1 MKIYLLIISII
12 GFSITSFA
20 QQTDKAVDAL
30 LLEYYQNQRFADALD
45 YLRQTYPEPVSDSR
59 TLSSLAYTSQM
70 AGKLAD
76 AEGYYLRI
84 YQKDS
89 TGVSLLYNLG
99 NLNLRRGNNGKALV
113 YFKKILQ
120 KDSTNFNVY
129 KQLATISYNTG
140 DLKADSGYLQKANT
154 INPVD
159 PNVAA
164 DLATIFI
171 NQKSYPKADTIVSK
185 ALAADTANM
194 LLLHQKAIIN
204 YRLEKFP
211 QTITIC
217 QQLIMGGAVSGDAI
231 NMLGISYFMV
241 KRYKECI
248 SAFEILETNKTAS
261 ETSYYYTAM
270 SYKALRDQEKAIV
283 YLNKAIK
290 AAISSNVD
298 SYYSEM
304 GDSYEKI
311 HELSKAV
318 NAYQKSLLYDSKPM
332 ITYYVLANLYD
343 SELKNKT
350 VAIKYYRKYI
360 QANPPQK
367 QNTYLAYAKSRLK
380 ELSH

>member
-1 MKIYLLIISII
+1 MKTYLLLITII
-12 GFSITSFA
+12 GISVMSSA
-20 QQTDKAVDAL
+20 QQTDKAGNAL

-45 YLRQTYPEPVSDSR
+45 YLRKTYPEPVTDSR
-59 TLSSLAYTSQM
+59 TLSSMAYTSQM

-84 YQKDS
+84 YQQDS
-89 TGVSLLYNLG
+89 TSASLLYNLG

-129 KQLATISYNTG
+129 QQLATISYNTG
-140 DLKADSGYLQKANT
+140 DLKADSGYLQKANQ

-159 PNVAA
+159 PDVAA
-164 DLATIFI
+164 NLATIFI
-171 NQKSYPKADTIVSK
+171 NQKLYQKADTIVSK
-185 ALAADTANM
+185 ALAADTANL
-194 LLLHQKAIIN
+194 LLLHQKATIN

-217 QQLIMGGAVSGDAI
+217 QQLIFGGAMSSDVA
-231 NMLGISYFMV
+231 NMLGISYFME

-248 SAFEILETNKTAS
+248 SVFEILETNKTAS

-270 SYKALRDQEKAIV
+270 SYKALDDQDKAIV

-298 SYYSEM
+298 SYYNEM

-311 HELSKAV
+311 NQLNKAI

-343 SELKNKT
+343 SELKNKASA
-350 VAIKYYRKYI
+350 VKYYRKYI
-360 QANPPQK
+360 KTNPPQS

-380 ELSH
+380 ELSN

>member
-1 MKIYLLIISII
+1 MKIYVLPILFLIVSIASY
-12 GFSITSFA
+12 G
-20 QQTDKAVDAL
+20 QQTDKSGDAL

-45 YLRQTYPEPVSDSR
+45 YLKKVNPEPVIDAKV
-59 TLSSLAYTSQM
+59 LSSLAYTSQM

-89 TGVSLLYNLG
+89 TSISLLYNLG

-113 YFKKILQ
+113 YFRKILQ

-140 DLKADSGYLQKANT
+140 DLKADSGYLQKANQ
-154 INPVD
+154 INPID
-159 PNVAA
+159 PDVAS
-164 DLATIFI
+164 DLVTIFI
-171 NQKSYPKADTIVSK
+171 NQKNYPKADTIVSK
-185 ALAADTANM
+185 ALVADTANL
-194 LLLHQKAIIN
+194 LLLHQKAIVN
-204 YRLEKFP
+204 YRLEKFQ

-217 QQLIMGGAVSGDAI
+217 QPLILGGAASNDVI

-248 SAFEILETNKTAS
+248 SAFEIMEANKTAS

-270 SYKALRDQEKAIV
+270 SYKALHDQDKAII

-290 AAISSNVD
+290 EAISSNVN
-298 SYYSEM
+298 SYYSEI

-311 HELSKAV
+311 HKLNQAV

-343 SELKNKT
+343 SELKNK
-350 VAIKYYRKYI
+350 AIAAKYYRKYI
-360 QANPPQK
+360 KANPPQK
-367 QNTYLAYAKSRLK
+367 QNTYLTYAKSRLR

>member
-1 MKIYLLIISII
+1 MKIYLLFILVICV
-12 GFSITSFA
+12 SITSSA
-20 QQTDKAVDAL
+20 QQTDKSGDAL

-45 YLRQTYPEPVSDSR
+45 YLRKTYPEPITDAKI
-59 TLSSLAYTSQM
+59 LSSLAYTSQM

-89 TGVSLLYNLG
+89 TSISLLYNLG

-129 KQLATISYNTG
+129 KQLATISFNSG
-140 DLKADSGYLQKANT
+140 DLKADSVYLQKANT

-159 PNVAA
+159 PDVAA

-171 NQKSYPKADTIVSK
+171 NKKSYPKADSIVSR
-185 ALAADTANM
+185 ALAADTANL

-217 QQLIMGGAVSGDAI
+217 QQLIMGGAVSSDVI

-248 SAFEILETNKTAS
+248 AAFEILETNKTAS

-270 SYKALRDQEKAIV
+270 SYKALYDQDKAII

-290 AAISSNVD
+290 EAISSNVD
-298 SYYSEM
+298 SYYSQM

-311 HELSKAV
+311 HELNKAV
-318 NAYQKSLLYDSKPM
+318 SAYLKSLLYNDKPM

-343 SELKNKT
+343 SELKNKS
-350 VAIKYYRKYI
+350 VAAKYYRKYI
-360 QANPPQK
+360 KSNPPQK
-367 QNTYLAYAKSRLK
+367 QNAYVTYAKSRLK
-380 ELSH
+380 ELLR

>member
-1 MKIYLLIISII
+1 MKLYIFLIFLVSV
-12 GFSITSFA
+12 SITSFA
-20 QQTDKAVDAL
+20 QQTEKSGDAL

-45 YLRQTYPEPVSDSR
+45 YLRKTYPEPISDAKI
-59 TLSSLAYTSQM
+59 LSGLAYTSQM

-84 YQKDS
+84 YQQDS
-89 TGVSLLYNLG
+89 TSVSLLYNLG

-140 DLKADSGYLQKANT
+140 DLKSDSGYLQKANL
-154 INPVD
+154 INPID
-159 PNVAA
+159 PDVAA

-171 NQKSYPKADTIVSK
+171 NQKAYIKADTIVSK
-185 ALAADTANM
+185 ALEADTANL
-194 LLLHQKAIIN
+194 LLLHQKAIVS

-211 QTITIC
+211 ETITIC
-217 QQLIMGGAVSGDAI
+217 QQLIFGGAVSSDVI

-270 SYKALRDQEKAIV
+270 SYKALHDQDNAID

-290 AAISSNVD
+290 EAISSNVN

-304 GDSYEKI
+304 GDSYQKI
-311 HELSKAV
+311 HELTRAAS
-318 NAYQKSLLYDSKPM
+318 AYQKSLLYDSKPM

-343 SELKNKT
+343 SDLKNKAN
-350 VAIKYYRKYI
+350 AIKYYRKYI
-360 QANPPQK
+360 KTNPPQK
-367 QNTYLAYAKSRLK
+367 QSTYVTYAKSRLK
-380 ELSH
+380 ELSR

>member
-1 MKIYLLIISII
+1 MKAYLLLIIITCV
-12 GFSITSFA
+12 SITSSA
-20 QQTDKAVDAL
+20 QQTDKSGDAL

-45 YLRQTYPEPVSDSR
+45 YLRKTYPEPITDAKI
-59 TLSSLAYTSQM
+59 LSSLAYTSQM

-89 TGVSLLYNLG
+89 TSVSLLYNLG

-129 KQLATISYNTG
+129 KQLATISFNSG
-140 DLKADSGYLQKANT
+140 DLKADSVYLQKANT

-159 PNVAA
+159 PDVAG

-171 NQKSYPKADTIVSK
+171 NKKSYPKADSIISTAV
-185 ALAADTANM
+185 AADTANL

-217 QQLIMGGAVSGDAI
+217 QQLIMGGAVSSDVI

-248 SAFEILETNKTAS
+248 SAFEILATSKTAS

-270 SYKALRDQEKAIV
+270 SYKALHDQHKAIV

-290 AAISSNVD
+290 EAISVNVD
-298 SYYSEM
+298 SYYSQM

-311 HELSKAV
+311 HKLNKAV

-343 SELKNKT
+343 SELKNKS
-350 VAIKYYRKYI
+350 VAAKYYRKYI
-360 QANPPQK
+360 KSNPPQK
-367 QNTYLAYAKSRLK
+367 QNAYVTYAKSRLK
-380 ELSH
+380 ELLR

>member
-1 MKIYLLIISII
+1 MKTYLLLIIII
-12 GFSITSFA
+12 GISVMSSA
-20 QQTDKAVDAL
+20 QQTDKAGNAL

-45 YLRQTYPEPVSDSR
+45 YLRKTYPEPVTDSR
-59 TLSSLAYTSQM
+59 TLSSMAYTSQM

-84 YQKDS
+84 YQQDS
-89 TGVSLLYNLG
+89 TSASLLYNLG
-99 NLNLRRGNNGKALV
+99 NLNLRRGNYGKALV

-140 DLKADSGYLQKANT
+140 DLKADSGYLQKANQ

-159 PNVAA
+159 PDVAA

-171 NQKSYPKADTIVSK
+171 NQKLYQKADTIVSK
-185 ALAADTANM
+185 AMAADTANL
-194 LLLHQKAIIN
+194 LLLHQKAIID

-217 QQLIMGGAVSGDAI
+217 QQLIFGGAISSDVV
-231 NMLGISYFMV
+231 NMLGISYFME

-270 SYKALRDQEKAIV
+270 SYKGLHDQDKAIV

-298 SYYSEM
+298 SYYNEM
-304 GDSYEKI
+304 GDSYEKT
-311 HELSKAV
+311 HQLNKAI

-343 SELKNKT
+343 SELKNKASA
-350 VAIKYYRKYI
+350 VKYYRKYI
-360 QANPPQK
+360 KTNPPQR
-367 QNTYLAYAKSRLK
+367 QNSYLAFAKSRLK

>member
-1 MKIYLLIISII
+1 MKRYLLLVLIISV
-12 GFSITSFA
+12 SITSSA
-20 QQTDKAVDAL
+20 QQADKAGDAL
-30 LLEYYQNQRFADALD
+30 LLEYYQNQRFADPLD
-45 YLRQTYPEPVSDSR
+45 YLRKTYPEPVTDTR

-89 TGVSLLYNLG
+89 TGISLLYNLG
-99 NLNLRRGNNGKALV
+99 NLNLRRGNNGKALI
-113 YFKKILQ
+113 YFKKILK

-129 KQLATISYNTG
+129 KQLATIAYNTG
-140 DLKADSGYLQKANT
+140 DIRADSGYLQKANT

-159 PNVAA
+159 PDVAA

-185 ALAADTANM
+185 ALAADTANL
-194 LLLHQKAIIN
+194 LLLHQKAIVN

-217 QQLIMGGAVSGDAI
+217 QQLIAGGAVSSDVI

-241 KRYKECI
+241 KRYKDCI

-270 SYKALRDQEKAIV
+270 SYKGLHDQDKAIL

-290 AAISSNVD
+290 EAISSNVD
-298 SYYSEM
+298 SYYNEM

-311 HELSKAV
+311 HKLNKAI

-343 SELKNKT
+343 SELKNK
-350 VAIKYYRKYI
+350 ASALKYYRKYI
-360 QANPPQK
+360 KTNPPQK
-367 QNTYLAYAKSRLK
+367 QSSYLAYAKSRLK
-380 ELSH
+380 ELSR

>member
-1 MKIYLLIISII
+1 MKTNLLPILFIIV
-12 GFSITSFA
+12 SITSSA
-20 QQTDKAVDAL
+20 QQAYKSGDAL

-45 YLRQTYPEPVSDSR
+45 YLKKTYPEPITNSKI
-59 TLSSLAYTSQM
+59 LSSMAYSSQM
-70 AGKLAD
+70 AGNLAD

-84 YQKDS
+84 YKQDS
-89 TGVSLLYNLG
+89 TSVSLLYNLG

-129 KQLATISYNTG
+129 KQLATIAYNTG
-140 DLKADSGYLQKANT
+140 DIKADSGYLQKANQ

-159 PNVAA
+159 PDVAA

-171 NQKSYPKADTIVSK
+171 NQKSYSKADTIVSK
-185 ALAADTANM
+185 ALGADTANL
-194 LLLHQKAIIN
+194 LLLHQKAIVN

-211 QTITIC
+211 QTVTIC
-217 QQLIMGGAVSGDAI
+217 QQLIIGGAVSSDVV

-241 KRYKECI
+241 KRYKDCI

-270 SYKALRDQEKAIV
+270 SYKALHDQDKAIV

-290 AAISSNVD
+290 EAISSNVD

-311 HELSKAV
+311 HKLNKAI

-343 SELKNKT
+343 SELKNK
-350 VAIKYYRKYI
+350 ASALKYYRKYI
-360 QANPPQK
+360 KTNPPQK
-367 QNTYLAYAKSRLK
+367 QNTYLTYAKSRLK
-380 ELSH
+380 ELSR

>member
-1 MKIYLLIISII
+1 MKTPILLILLI
-12 GFSITSFA
+12 GASLISFA
-20 QQTDKAVDAL
+20 QQIDRSGDAL
-30 LLEYYQNQRFADALD
+30 LLEYYQNQRFADALG
-45 YLRQTYPEPVSDSR
+45 YLRKTYPEPVTD
-59 TLSSLAYTSQM
+59 TKILSSLAYTSQM

-76 AEGYYLRI
+76 AESYYLRI
-84 YQKDS
+84 YQTDS
-89 TGVSLLYNLG
+89 TSVSLLYNLG

-120 KDSTNFNVY
+120 KDSSNFNVY
-129 KQLATISYNTG
+129 KQLAAISYNTG
-140 DLKADSGYLQKANT
+140 NIKADSAYLQKANQ
-154 INPVD
+154 INPID
-159 PNVAA
+159 PDVAA

-171 NQKSYPKADTIVSK
+171 SQKSYLKADTIISN
-185 ALAADTANM
+185 ALSADTANL
-194 LLLHQKAIIN
+194 LLLHQKAIVN

-217 QQLIMGGAVSGDAI
+217 QQLIIGGAVSSDVI
-231 NMLGISYFMV
+231 NMLGISYFMT
-241 KRYKECI
+241 KRYQECI

-270 SYKALRDQEKAIV
+270 SYKALHDQDKAIV

-290 AAISSNVD
+290 EAISSNVD

-304 GDSYEKI
+304 GDSFEKI
-311 HELSKAV
+311 HELRKAV

-332 ITYYVLANLYD
+332 ITYYVLANLFD

-350 VAIKYYRKYI
+350 NAAKYYRKYI
-360 QANPPQK
+360 KSNPPQK

-380 ELSH
+380 DLSR

>member
-1 MKIYLLIISII
+1 MKLYLFSIIFVCISIA
-12 GFSITSFA
+12 SFA
-20 QQTDKAVDAL
+20 QQTDKSGDAL
-30 LLEYYQNQRFADALD
+30 LLEYYQNQRFADALN
-45 YLRQTYPEPVSDSR
+45 YLKKTYPEPITDIK

-84 YQKDS
+84 FQKDS
-89 TGVSLLYNLG
+89 TSISLLFNLG
-99 NLNLRRGNNGKALV
+99 NLNLRRGNNGKALI

-129 KQLATISYNTG
+129 KQLAAISFNTG
-140 DLKADSGYLQKANT
+140 DLKSDSGYLQKASQ
-154 INPVD
+154 INPID
-159 PNVAA
+159 PDVAA
-164 DLATIFI
+164 DLAMIFI
-171 NQKSYPKADTIVSK
+171 NQKSYPKADTIISK
-185 ALAADTANM
+185 ALAADTANL
-194 LLLHQKAIIN
+194 LLLHQKAVVN

-217 QQLIMGGAVSGDAI
+217 QQLIMGGAISGDVI

-241 KRYKECI
+241 KQYKQCI

-270 SYKALRDQEKAIV
+270 SYKALHDQDMAIV

-290 AAISSNVD
+290 EAISSNVD

-311 HELSKAV
+311 HQLSKAV
-318 NAYQKSLLYDSKPM
+318 NAYQKSLLYNNKPI
-332 ITYYVLANLYD
+332 ITYYLLANLYD
-343 SELKNKT
+343 SELKNK
-350 VAIKYYRKYI
+350 ANAAKYYRKYI
-360 QANPPQK
+360 KTNPPKK
-367 QNTYLAYAKSRLK
+367 QSTYVTYAKSRLK
-380 ELSH
+380 ELSR

>member
-1 MKIYLLIISII
+1 MKIYILLILLVSIFIS
-12 GFSITSFA
+12 SFA
-20 QQTDKAVDAL
+20 QQNDKSSDAL

-45 YLRQTYPEPVSDSR
+45 YLKRAYPEPINDTK

-89 TGVSLLYNLG
+89 TSVLFNLG
-99 NLNLRRGNNGKALV
+99 NLNLRRGNNAKALV

-129 KQLATISYNTG
+129 KQLATISFNIG
-140 DLKADSGYLQKANT
+140 DLKADSSYLQKANT

-159 PNVAA
+159 PDVAA

-171 NQKSYPKADTIVSK
+171 NQKSYPKADTVISK
-185 ALAADTANM
+185 ALEADTSNF
-194 LLLHQKAIIN
+194 LLLHQKAIVN

-211 QTITIC
+211 QTIAIC
-217 QQLIMGGAVSGDAI
+217 QQLILGGATSSDVI
-231 NMLGISYFMV
+231 NMLGISYFMT

-270 SYKALRDQEKAIV
+270 SYKALHDQDKAIA

-290 AAISSNVD
+290 EAISSNVN

-304 GDSYEKI
+304 GDSYEKT
-311 HELSKAV
+311 HELKKAV
-318 NAYQKSLLYDSKPM
+318 NAYQKSLLYDDKPM

-343 SELKNKT
+343 SELKNKANA
-350 VAIKYYRKYI
+350 VKYYRKYI
-360 QANPPQK
+360 KANPPPK
-367 QNTYLAYAKSRLK
+367 QSTYLTYAKSRLK
-380 ELSH
+380 ELSR

>member
-1 MKIYLLIISII
+1 MLLLFTIGSSIM
-12 GFSITSFA
+12 SFA
-20 QQTDKAVDAL
+20 QQTDKAGDVL

-45 YLRQTYPEPVSDSR
+45 YLRKTYPEPI
-59 TLSSLAYTSQM
+59 TETKILSGLAYTSQM

-89 TGVSLLYNLG
+89 TSVALLYNLG
-99 NLNLRRGNNGKALV
+99 NLNLRRGNNGKALI

-129 KQLATISYNTG
+129 KQLATISFNTG
-140 DLKADSGYLQKANT
+140 DLKADSAYLQKANW
-154 INPVD
+154 INRID
-159 PNVAA
+159 PDVAA

-171 NQKSYPKADTIVSK
+171 NQKSYLKADTIISN
-185 ALAADTANM
+185 ALAADTANL
-194 LLLHQKAIIN
+194 LLLHQKAVVN
-204 YRLEKFP
+204 YRLEKFQ
-211 QTITIC
+211 QTISIC
-217 QQLIMGGAVSGDAI
+217 QQLILGGAVSSDVI
-231 NMLGISYFMV
+231 NMLGISYFMT

-270 SYKALRDQEKAIV
+270 SYKALSNQDEAIG

-290 AAISSNVD
+290 EAISSNVN

-311 HELSKAV
+311 HQFNKAV
-318 NAYQKSLLYDSKPM
+318 SAYQKSLLYDDKPM
-332 ITYYVLANLYD
+332 ITYYVLADLYD
-343 SELKNKT
+343 SELKNKKT
-350 VAIKYYRKYI
+350 AVKYYWKYI
-360 QANPPQK
+360 KTNPPQK
-367 QNTYLAYAKSRLK
+367 QSTYISYAKSRLK

>member
-1 MKIYLLIISII
+1 MKLYLLPILLIGLSIAAF
-12 GFSITSFA
+12 G
-20 QQTDKAVDAL
+20 QQADKSGDAL

-45 YLRQTYPEPVSDSR
+45 YIRKTYPEPITD
-59 TLSSLAYTSQM
+59 TKLISSLAYTSQM

-89 TGVSLLYNLG
+89 TSISLLYNLG

-129 KQLATISYNTG
+129 KQLATISYNIG
-140 DLKADSGYLQKANT
+140 NLKADSGYLQKANQ

-159 PNVAA
+159 PDVAA

-171 NQKSYPKADTIVSK
+171 NQKLYPKADTVVSK
-185 ALAADTANM
+185 ALAADTANL
-194 LLLHQKAIIN
+194 LLLHQKAIVN
-204 YRLEKFP
+204 YRLEKFQ
-211 QTITIC
+211 QTISIC
-217 QQLIMGGAVSGDAI
+217 QQLILGGAASSDVI

-261 ETSYYYTAM
+261 ETSYYYMAM
-270 SYKALRDQEKAIV
+270 SYKALHDQNKAIV

-290 AAISSNVD
+290 EAISSNVD

-318 NAYQKSLLYDSKPM
+318 NAYQKSLLYDDKPM

-343 SELKNKT
+343 SELKNK
-350 VAIKYYRKYI
+350 ANAAKYYRKYI
-360 QANPPQK
+360 KANPPQK
-367 QNTYLAYAKSRLK
+367 QNTYLTYAKSRLK

>member
-1 MKIYLLIISII
+1 MKPSFLLFILIL
-12 GFSITSFA
+12 GARPSFA
-20 QQTDKAVDAL
+20 QQNNKSGDAL
-30 LLEYYQNQRFADALD
+30 LLEYYQNQHFADALD
-45 YLRQTYPEPVSDSR
+45 YLRKTYPEPVTDSKI
-59 TLSSLAYTSQM
+59 LSGLAYTSQM
-70 AGKLAD
+70 AGKLGD

-89 TGVSLLYNLG
+89 SSVSLQYNLG
-99 NLNLRRGNNGKALV
+99 NLYLRRGNNGKALI
-113 YFKKILQ
+113 YFKQILL

-140 DLKADSGYLQKANT
+140 DLKADSSYLQKANQ
-154 INPVD
+154 INPID
-159 PNVAA
+159 PDVAA

-185 ALAADTANM
+185 ALNADTSNL
-194 LLLHQKAIIN
+194 LLLHQEAIIS
-204 YRLEKFP
+204 YHMEKFQ
-211 QTITIC
+211 QTITLC
-217 QQLIMGGAVSGDAI
+217 QQLIAGGFVSGDVI
-231 NMLGISYFMV
+231 NMLGISYFTV
-241 KRYKECI
+241 KRYNKCI

-270 SYKALRDQEKAIV
+270 SYKALHNQDTAIV

-290 AAISSNVD
+290 KAISSNVD

-311 HELSKAV
+311 HKLNKAV

-332 ITYYVLANLYD
+332 IIYYVLANLYD

-350 VAIKYYRKYI
+350 IAVKYYRKYVKT
-360 QANPPQK
+360 NPPQV
-367 QNTYLAYAKSRLK
+367 QSVYLTYAKSRLK
-380 ELSH
+380 KLSH